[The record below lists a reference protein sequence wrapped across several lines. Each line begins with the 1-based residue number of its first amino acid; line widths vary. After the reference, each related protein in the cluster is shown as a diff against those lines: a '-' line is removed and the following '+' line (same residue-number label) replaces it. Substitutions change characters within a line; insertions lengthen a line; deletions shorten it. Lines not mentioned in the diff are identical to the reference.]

1 MTNKKLGITKHYQY
15 VLQGFLQGLMVP
27 LVAYLIEIARQ
38 KLPFSF
44 TSISTIHKNNPLLWI
59 IDSLPLLLASLSW
72 IYQRQHT
79 LKAETDNLK
88 KEAKEHSRAIIE
100 QQTFYESLVNNSPIA
115 IATMNAD
122 QKILSTNEAFT
133 NIFQYQEHEVRN
145 KDLDE
150 IIACSEDMEQAKFF
164 TREVTN
170 GGKIHGVGRR
180 KRKDGSLVDV
190 EIYGVP
196 IVIERER
203 IGILGMYI
211 DITNRK
217 EAEDVLI
224 QSEER
229 FRGLFHNSPIS
240 MWEVDFSGLKKYLE
254 ELGYS
259 NPDELKLFLEK
270 MQGLE
275 REFATLLKIID
286 VNQTTLSLFKADDL
300 EDLRNNFEKI
310 FIDQSAPAVRD
321 IMVALNNGAHKFETE
336 FTHRTLDGFLLH
348 TIVRLSLVGGC
359 EDDWSRVYV
368 SIVDITE
375 RKWTEER
382 LRFLSMHDTLT
393 NLYNRMFFET
403 ELTRLSKGRQ
413 LPISIIV
420 CDLDN
425 LKLVN
430 DTYGHK
436 AGDDIIK
443 KTATLLQECF
453 RCEDIVARLG
463 GDEFAVIIP
472 KLDEAT
478 VDRIIQRLRDRI
490 GVYNHT
496 LPANRQGKI
505 INLSIGSAT
514 TVEGMEMEELFKA
527 ADKHMYQ
534 EKKKK
539 RKSSQCQ

>member
-1 MTNKKLGITKHYQY
+1 
-15 VLQGFLQGLMVP
+15 
-27 LVAYLIEIARQ
+27 
-38 KLPFSF
+38 
-44 TSISTIHKNNPLLWI
+44 
-59 IDSLPLLLASLSW
+59 
-72 IYQRQHT
+72 
-79 LKAETDNLK
+79 
-88 KEAKEHSRAIIE
+88 
-100 QQTFYESLVNNSPIA
+100 
-115 IATMNAD
+115 
-122 QKILSTNEAFT
+122 
-133 NIFQYQEHEVRN
+133 
-145 KDLDE
+145 
-150 IIACSEDMEQAKFF
+150 
-164 TREVTN
+164 
-170 GGKIHGVGRR
+170 
-180 KRKDGSLVDV
+180 
-190 EIYGVP
+190 
-196 IVIERER
+196 
-203 IGILGMYI
+203 
-211 DITNRK
+211 
-217 EAEDVLI
+217 
-224 QSEER
+224 
-229 FRGLFHNSPIS
+229 
-240 MWEVDFSGLKKYLE
+240 
-254 ELGYS
+254 
-259 NPDELKLFLEK
+259 
-270 MQGLE
+270 
-275 REFATLLKIID
+275 LKIID

-453 RCEDIVARLG
+453 RCEDLCRLG
-463 GDEFAVIIP
+463 VDEFAVIIP
-472 KLDEAT
+472 KRTIAT
-478 VDRIIQRLRDRI
+478 RVGSYNSIGGDRI

-496 LPANRQGKI
+496 FQPTGIER
-505 INLSIGSAT
+505 SST
-514 TVEGMEMEELFKA
+514 SPSVPPPTV
-527 ADKHMYQ
+527 
-534 EKKKK
+534 
-539 RKSSQCQ
+539 